1 MTFHSRYC
9 LIQSWDKQQEDENTY
24 FKGDRDGQCYQYSG
38 TPTCPAADGAVAG
51 AQDDDDDDSFGL

>member
-1 MTFHSRYC
+1 MKIRTSRV
-9 LIQSWDKQQEDENTY
+9 T
-24 FKGDRDGQCYQYSG
+24 DGQCYQYSG